1 MGAALVGTGTGSHR
15 ANYTRRAPDRKR
27 ARPRLVL
34 AVAVFAVLVSI
45 GMCAGAVLAPAPPIA
60 VPLVVATCV
69 VSPVFAG
76 WEVPRAL
83 RTERIERAER
93 RAVAALR
100 KSLEQLP
107 ETEHPLGL

>member
-1 MGAALVGTGTGSHR
+1 MTTSWSQPARRLAD
-15 ANYTRRAPDRKR
+15 ANYTRRVSHAKR
-27 ARPRLVL
+27 VPPRLVL
-34 AVAVFAVLVSI
+34 AVAVFTVLVSI

-69 VSPVFAG
+69 GGPLFAG
-76 WEVPRAL
+76 WDVPRAL
-83 RTERIERAER
+83 RDERISRAQK

-100 KSLEQLP
+100 TSLEQLP

>member
-1 MGAALVGTGTGSHR
+1 MTTRWSQPARRLAA
-15 ANYTRRAPDRKR
+15 ANYTRRVSGAKR
-27 ARPRLVL
+27 AQPRLVL
-34 AVAVFAVLVSI
+34 AVAVFTFLVSI
-45 GMCAGAVLAPAPPIA
+45 GMCAGAVLAPAPPVA
-60 VPLVVATCV
+60 VPLVVAICV
-69 VSPVFAG
+69 GSPVFAG

-83 RTERIERAER
+83 RDERIERGQK